1 MDTYQEK
8 YLKYKKKYL
17 DLKDQLAGRNL
28 NQVFNWTTK
37 PLIDYDSKVIEG
49 DVFGEHQFCDKVH
62 LSYRVEY
69 LTELKFFWCD
79 KTIALF
85 GRVTQDGDG
94 VGRYAGVGG
103 PAEKYIRALK
113 YLVDKIGT
121 PEFVFK
127 GSGSQKYLV
136 SSKITGLNDKSN
148 IEKSSG
154 FKLEWEIEGT
164 PAQYNMPEKLKPRPF
179 NKDKDLISGFGF
191 QIKEGCME
199 KKIVDIIKFKENMD
213 SFSAGFIKLFEE
225 ALPASKE
232 FIKLTCE
239 PPCRTAYTNKKAKE
253 EDMLKAT
260 KEFVKK
266 FENIWNFCH
275 EFANKIRKPKD
286 C

>member
-37 PLIDYDSKVIEG
+37 PLIDYDSKVRGIG
-49 DVFGEHQFCDKVH
+49 DCNKHH
-62 LSYRVEY
+62 LSYRVEIESHY
-69 LTELKFFWCD
+69 ELQFFWCN
-79 KTIALF
+79 KTTLLF
-85 GRVTQDGDG
+85 GQVTEDGDD
-94 VGRYAGVGG
+94 VGKYAGVGG

-164 PAQYNMPEKLKPRPF
+164 PAQSNMPEKLKPRPF

-199 KKIVDIIKFKENMD
+199 EKIVDIIKFKENMD

-232 FIKLTCE
+232 F
-239 PPCRTAYTNKKAKE
+239 
-253 EDMLKAT
+253 M
-260 KEFVKK
+260 FG
-266 FENIWNFCH
+266 
-275 EFANKIRKPKD
+275 
-286 C
+286 